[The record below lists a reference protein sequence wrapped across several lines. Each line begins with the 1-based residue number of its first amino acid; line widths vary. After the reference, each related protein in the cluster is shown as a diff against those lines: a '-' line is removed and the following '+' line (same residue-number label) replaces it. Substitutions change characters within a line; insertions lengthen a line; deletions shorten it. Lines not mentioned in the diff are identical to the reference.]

1 VHVRSRSVIDPT
13 PRGVRHRTR
22 RGAGRGPQPGAASSA
37 RLVVERSPAARGL
50 SGRRPVGARRTVVER
65 VDRRCGAAGRT
76 DRVHRSDFCCHAE
89 HHTERRAD
97 LHGGHTIGGHDQLMD
112 SSQAGSIEQT
122 PTRSARALLRVI
134 YWYQSGMEGR
144 PSPCRFTPSCSSYA
158 LDAVAHY
165 GTARGLVL
173 IVRRTLRCRPF
184 GPSGWDPIP
193 ETFLRKRAD
202 A

>member
-1 VHVRSRSVIDPT
+1 MHVRSRSVIDPT

-50 SGRRPVGARRTVVER
+50 SGRRPAGARRTVVER
-65 VDRRCGAAGRT
+65 ADRRCGAAGRT
-76 DRVHRSDFCCHAE
+76 DRVHRSDVCCHIEHSAG
-89 HHTERRAD
+89 HHTAEQ
-97 LHGGHTIGGHDQLMD
+97 HHLMD

>member
-1 VHVRSRSVIDPT
+1 MAPS
-13 PRGVRHRTR
+13 
-22 RGAGRGPQPGAASSA
+22 Q
-37 RLVVERSPAARGL
+37 VE
-50 SGRRPVGARRTVVER
+50 
-65 VDRRCGAAGRT
+65 
-76 DRVHRSDFCCHAE
+76 
-89 HHTERRAD
+89 
-97 LHGGHTIGGHDQLMD
+97 
-112 SSQAGSIEQT
+112 SIEQS

>member
-1 VHVRSRSVIDPT
+1 MGT
-13 PRGVRHRTR
+13 G
-22 RGAGRGPQPGAASSA
+22 Q
-37 RLVVERSPAARGL
+37 VE
-50 SGRRPVGARRTVVER
+50 
-65 VDRRCGAAGRT
+65 
-76 DRVHRSDFCCHAE
+76 F
-89 HHTERRAD
+89 
-97 LHGGHTIGGHDQLMD
+97 
-112 SSQAGSIEQT
+112 IEQP

-173 IVRRTLRCRPF
+173 IIRRTLRCRPF